1 MSQPENNQK
10 VSAYVSQDL
19 EYCYRDISNI
29 FVGSNEVTFE
39 FGNHH
44 KSAPGNAVIN
54 NRIVMSLANAY
65 DLQQRLQQALMQ
77 AQQAMAKQ
85 AAETV

>member
-1 MSQPENNQK
+1 MSQQEENK
-10 VSAYVSQDL
+10 ISAYVSPDL

-44 KSAPGNAVIN
+44 KSAPGHAVVN

-77 AQQAMAKQ
+77 AQQAIMKQ
-85 AAETV
+85 E

>member
-1 MSQPENNQK
+1 MTQQK
-10 VSAYVSQDL
+10 EADQITAYVSPDL

-29 FVGSNEVTFE
+29 FVGANEVTFE

-54 NRIVMSLANAY
+54 NRIVMSLGNAY

-77 AQQAMAKQ
+77 AQQAMMKQ
-85 AAETV
+85 D

>member
-1 MSQPENNQK
+1 MSDQENNQK

-19 EYCYRDISNI
+19 EYCYRDISNVY
-29 FVGSNEVTFE
+29 VGSNEVTFE

-44 KSAPGNAVIN
+44 KSSPGKAVIN
-54 NRIVMSLANAY
+54 NRVVMSLANAY
-65 DLQQRLQQALMQ
+65 DLQQRLEQALMQ

-85 AAETV
+85 TAEVG

>member
-1 MSQPENNQK
+1 MSNQEQK
-10 VSAYVSQDL
+10 ISAYVAPDL

-29 FVGSNEVTFE
+29 FVGANEVTFE

-65 DLQQRLQQALMQ
+65 DFQQRLQQSLME
-77 AQQAMAKQ
+77 AQQAMMKQ
-85 AAETV
+85 D

>member
-1 MSQPENNQK
+1 MSNQEQK
-10 VSAYVSQDL
+10 ISAYVAPDL

-29 FVGSNEVTFE
+29 FVGANEVTFE

-65 DLQQRLQQALMQ
+65 DFQQRLQQSLIE
-77 AQQAMAKQ
+77 AQQAMMKQ
-85 AAETV
+85 D

>member
-1 MSQPENNQK
+1 MSNQDQK
-10 VSAYVSQDL
+10 ISAYVSPDL

-65 DLQQRLQQALMQ
+65 DLQQRLQSALIQ
-77 AQQAMAKQ
+77 AQQAMTKQ
-85 AAETV
+85 EG

>member
-1 MSQPENNQK
+1 MSQQK
-10 VSAYVSQDL
+10 EDNTISAYVSPDL

-29 FVGSNEVTFE
+29 FVGANEVTFE

-54 NRIVMSLANAY
+54 NRIVMSLGNAY

-77 AQQAMAKQ
+77 AQQAMMKQ
-85 AAETV
+85 E

>member
-1 MSQPENNQK
+1 MSNQDQK
-10 VSAYVSQDL
+10 ISAYVAPDL

-29 FVGSNEVTFE
+29 FVGANEVTFE

-65 DLQQRLQQALMQ
+65 DLQQRLQQSLME
-77 AQQAMAKQ
+77 AQQAMMKQ
-85 AAETV
+85 E